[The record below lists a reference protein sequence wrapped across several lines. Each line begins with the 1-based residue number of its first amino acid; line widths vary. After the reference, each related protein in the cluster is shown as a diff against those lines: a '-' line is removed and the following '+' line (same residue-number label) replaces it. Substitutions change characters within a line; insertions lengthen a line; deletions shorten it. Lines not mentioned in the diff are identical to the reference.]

1 MKKQL
6 LTLFWLLLA
15 VFPAGA
21 QTLREA
27 WVAMPDSLLPY
38 LDKSKRAQLL
48 ELNDDRMPAEVDN
61 KLQGTSRLDTLLQNF
76 LQVSASESMVL
87 QMKLLPC
94 QFAEGQEADSVLCM
108 VQTLKGPCPESRVR
122 LFSRSW
128 ELLSDTCYR
137 DKKLL
142 VRPDTI
148 SAERFAE
155 LLESISLVVWKSELL
170 PDADELVLT
179 PSLPLLFVEEKEKM
193 KPLLLQRNLKW
204 NGKTFK

>member
-15 VFPAGA
+15 VLPAGA
-21 QTLREA
+21 QTLREV

-48 ELNDDRMPAEVDN
+48 ELNDDRMPAEADN

-94 QFAEGQEADSVLCM
+94 QSAEGQEVDSVLCL

-122 LFSRSW
+122 LFSHSW

-142 VRPDTI
+142 VCPDTI

-155 LLESISLVVWKSELL
+155 LLESISLVVWKSELP

>member
-15 VFPAGA
+15 VLPASA

-38 LDKSKRAQLL
+38 LDKGKRAQLL
-48 ELNDDRMPAEVDN
+48 ELNDARMPAEVDN
-61 KLQGTSRLDTLLQNF
+61 KLQGKSRLDTLLQNF

-87 QMKLLPC
+87 QMKLLPS
-94 QFAEGQEADSVLCM
+94 QPAEGQGADSVLCV
-108 VQTLKGPCPESRVR
+108 VQTVKGPCPESRVR

-142 VRPDTI
+142 MRPDTI

-155 LLESISLVVWKSELL
+155 LLESIPLVMWKSDLL

-179 PSLPLLFVEEKEKM
+179 PSLPMLFVEEKEK
-193 KPLLLQRNLKW
+193 KQPLLLQINLKW

>member
-1 MKKQL
+1 
-6 LTLFWLLLA
+6 
-15 VFPAGA
+15 
-21 QTLREA
+21 
-27 WVAMPDSLLPY
+27 MPDSLLPY

-48 ELNDDRMPAEVDN
+48 ELNDDRMPAEADN

-94 QFAEGQEADSVLCM
+94 QSAEGQEADSVLCL

-170 PDADELVLT
+170 SDADELVLT

>member
-15 VFPAGA
+15 VLPAGA

-48 ELNDDRMPAEVDN
+48 ELNDDRMPAEADN

-94 QFAEGQEADSVLCM
+94 QSAEGQEADSVLCM

-170 PDADELVLT
+170 PDADELVLS

>member
-48 ELNDDRMPAEVDN
+48 ELNDDRMPAEADN
-61 KLQGTSRLDTLLQNF
+61 KLQGTSRLDTLLQNY

-87 QMKLLPC
+87 QMKLLPR
-94 QFAEGQEADSVLCM
+94 QTAEGQEADSVLCM

>member
-15 VFPAGA
+15 VLPAGA

-48 ELNDDRMPAEVDN
+48 ELNDDRMPAEADN

-94 QFAEGQEADSVLCM
+94 QPAEGQEADSVLCM

-148 SAERFAE
+148 SVERFAE

>member
-15 VFPAGA
+15 VLPVSA

-48 ELNDDRMPAEVDN
+48 ELNDDRMPAEADN

-94 QFAEGQEADSVLCM
+94 QSAEGQEADSVLCM

-155 LLESISLVVWKSELL
+155 LLEGLSLVVWKSELL

>member
-15 VFPAGA
+15 VLPAGA

-48 ELNDDRMPAEVDN
+48 ELNDARMPAEADN

-94 QFAEGQEADSVLCM
+94 QSAEGQEADSVLCM

-142 VRPDTI
+142 MRPDSI

>member
-15 VFPAGA
+15 VLPVSA
-21 QTLREA
+21 QTLRDA
-27 WVAMPDSLLPY
+27 WVVMPDSLLPY

-48 ELNDDRMPAEVDN
+48 ELNDDRMPAEADN

-94 QFAEGQEADSVLCM
+94 QFAEGQEVDSVLCM

-170 PDADELVLT
+170 PDADELLLT

-193 KPLLLQRNLKW
+193 EPLLLQRNLKW

>member
-15 VFPAGA
+15 VLPAGA

-94 QFAEGQEADSVLCM
+94 QSAEGQEADSVLCM

-142 VRPDTI
+142 MRPDSI